1 MPIYE
6 YKCENGHVFD
16 VMQKMSEDPLSSCM
30 ECGAPVRKVLHPVSI
45 SFKGS
50 GFYSTDYSEKGP
62 KEAAQKDASKSDNGS
77 RLEEKKSKEKPA
89 ESSTSSGKKD
99 STRGARRRP
108 ATEPRPPGRYPQKGT
123 PRPGARDH
131 PPLRRLSPRR
141 LLRPRRLHCLAPR
154 VQPRPLRPTLRR
166 PQRPDSTELVSVE
179 RRRGV
184 STSASQHTAR
194 LRQAACQHFC

>member
-16 VMQKMSEDPLSSCM
+16 VMQKLSEDPLSSCI

-62 KEAAQKDASKSDNGS
+62 KDAAQKDISKSDNGS
-77 RLEEKKSKEKPA
+77 RSEEKKSKEKPA

-99 STRGARRRP
+99 
-108 ATEPRPPGRYPQKGT
+108 
-123 PRPGARDH
+123 
-131 PPLRRLSPRR
+131 
-141 LLRPRRLHCLAPR
+141 
-154 VQPRPLRPTLRR
+154 
-166 PQRPDSTELVSVE
+166 
-179 RRRGV
+179 
-184 STSASQHTAR
+184 
-194 LRQAACQHFC
+194 